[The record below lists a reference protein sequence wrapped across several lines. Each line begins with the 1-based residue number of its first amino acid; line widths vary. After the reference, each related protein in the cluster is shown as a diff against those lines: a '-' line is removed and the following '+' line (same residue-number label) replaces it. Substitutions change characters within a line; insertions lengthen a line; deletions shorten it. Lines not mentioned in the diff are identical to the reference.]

1 MIRCIIIEDQ
11 PPAQRVLQKF
21 IGDMESME
29 LKATF
34 ADALKA
40 MDFLKLESIDLI
52 FLDIHL
58 PKISG
63 IDFLKTIPDAPHVI
77 LTTAFSDYALESYDL
92 SVVDYLL
99 KPFSFERFV
108 KAVNKVP
115 VNVNVSKKQTQES
128 NNSSKSSPDMLFI
141 KAGYEHLKIQV
152 SEILY
157 IQSEAD
163 YTEIFTSGKKYLT
176 SYSLRYWLQT
186 LDDVLFVQIHKSFI
200 VNTTNITKVSGNRI
214 YFDVQ
219 THVPIGR
226 AFKEEFSEKYLRQ

>member
-21 IGDMESME
+21 IGDMENMD

-40 MDFLKLESIDLI
+40 MVYLKSESIDLI

-63 IDFLKTIPDAPHVI
+63 IDFLKAIPDAPPVI
-77 LTTAFSDYALESYDL
+77 LTTAFSDYALESYEL
-92 SVVDYLL
+92 NVVDYLL
-99 KPFSFERFV
+99 KPFSFKRFV
-108 KAVNKVP
+108 KAVNKVS
-115 VNVNVSKKQTQES
+115 VRKNEEQVQELAIGT
-128 NNSSKSSPDMLFI
+128 KSSPEMLFI
-141 KAGYEHLKIQV
+141 KSGYDHLKIKV
-152 SEILY
+152 SDILY

-163 YTEIFTSGKKYLT
+163 YTEIFTPGKNYLT
-176 SYSLRYWLQT
+176 SHSLRHWLQT
-186 LDDVLFVQIHKSFI
+186 LDDGLFVQIHKSFI
-200 VNTTNITKVSGNRI
+200 VNTAYITKVSGNRI
-214 YFDVQ
+214 YFDSN

-226 AFKEEFSEKYLRQ
+226 AYKEGFTERYLR

>member
-21 IGDMESME
+21 IGDMENID

-40 MDFLKLESIDLI
+40 MDFLKSEAIDLI

-63 IDFLKTIPDAPHVI
+63 IDFLKTISDAPHVI
-77 LTTAFSDYALESYDL
+77 LTTAFSEYALESYDL
-92 SVVDYLL
+92 NVVDYLL

-115 VNVNVSKKQTQES
+115 VNTSEKKVQES
-128 NNSSKSSPDMLFI
+128 AIGSKSSPEMLFI
-141 KAGYEHLKIQV
+141 KSGYEHLKIQV
-152 SEILY
+152 SDIRY
-157 IQSEAD
+157 IQSESD
-163 YTEIFTSGKKYLT
+163 YTEIFTSEKKYLT
-176 SYSLRYWLQT
+176 THSLRHWLQT
-186 LDDVLFVQIHKSFI
+186 LDDGLFVQIHKSFI
-200 VNTTNITKVSGNRI
+200 VNTANITKVSGNRI
-214 YFDVQ
+214 YFDPN

-226 AFKEEFSEKYLRQ
+226 AYKEGFVERHLK

>member
-21 IGDMESME
+21 IGDMENME

-40 MDFLKLESIDLI
+40 MDFLKSEAIDLI

-63 IDFLKTIPDAPHVI
+63 IDFIRTITDAPPII
-77 LTTAFSDYALESYDL
+77 LTTAFSDYALESYEL
-92 SVVDYLL
+92 NVVDYLL

-115 VNVNVSKKQTQES
+115 TNTDDKSEKVSGNSAKS
-128 NNSSKSSPDMLFI
+128 NPEVLFI
-141 KAGYEHLKIQV
+141 KSGYEHLKINV

-163 YTEIFTSGKKYLT
+163 YTEIFISEKKYLT
-176 SYSLRYWLQT
+176 SHSLRHWLQN
-186 LDDVLFVQIHKSFI
+186 LDDSIFIQIHKSFI
-200 VNTTNITKVSGNRI
+200 VNSANIIKVSGNRI
-214 YFDVQ
+214 YFD
-219 THVPIGR
+219 TNIHVPIGR
-226 AFKEEFSEKYLRQ
+226 TFKEGFVERYLK

>member
-1 MIRCIIIEDQ
+1 MIRCIIVEDQ

-21 IGDMESME
+21 IGDMENME

-40 MDFLKLESIDLI
+40 MDYLKSANIDLI

-63 IDFLKTIPDAPHVI
+63 IDFLKTITDAPHVI
-77 LTTAFSDYALESYDL
+77 LTTAFSNYALESYDL
-92 SVVDYLL
+92 NVVDYLL

-115 VNVNVSKKQTQES
+115 VNPGDNKNTPES
-128 NNSSKSSPDMLFI
+128 AIGTKSSPEMLFI
-141 KAGYEHLKIQV
+141 KSGYEHLKIQV
-152 SEILY
+152 SDIRY

-176 SYSLRYWLQT
+176 SHSLRHWLQT
-186 LDDVLFVQIHKSFI
+186 LGDGLFVQIHKSFI
-200 VNTTNITKVSGNRI
+200 VNSANITKVSGNRI
-214 YFDVQ
+214 YFDSD

-226 AFKEEFSEKYLRQ
+226 AYKEGFVEQYLK

>member
-1 MIRCIIIEDQ
+1 MIRCIIVEDQ

-21 IGDMESME
+21 IGDMENME

-40 MDFLKLESIDLI
+40 MDYLKSANIDLI

-63 IDFLKTIPDAPHVI
+63 IDFLKTITDAPHVI

-92 SVVDYLL
+92 NVVDYLL

-115 VNVNVSKKQTQES
+115 VNPGDNKNTPES
-128 NNSSKSSPDMLFI
+128 AIRTKSSPEMLFI
-141 KAGYEHLKIQV
+141 KSGYEHLKIQV
-152 SEILY
+152 SDIRY

-176 SYSLRYWLQT
+176 SHSLRHWLQT
-186 LDDVLFVQIHKSFI
+186 LGDGLFVQIHKSFI
-200 VNTTNITKVSGNRI
+200 VNSANITKVSGNRI
-214 YFDVQ
+214 YFDSD

-226 AFKEEFSEKYLRQ
+226 AYKEGFVEQYLK

>member
-21 IGDMESME
+21 IGDMENME

-40 MDFLKLESIDLI
+40 MEFLKSEAIDLI

-63 IDFLKTIPDAPHVI
+63 IDFLKTIPDVPQVI

-92 SVVDYLL
+92 NVVDYLL

-115 VNVNVSKKQTQES
+115 VDSSEKNIQEAAIGA
-128 NNSSKSSPDMLFI
+128 KSGPEMLFI
-141 KAGYEHLKIQV
+141 KSGYEHLKIQV
-152 SEILY
+152 SDILY

-163 YTEIFTSGKKYLT
+163 YTEIFTADRKYLT
-176 SYSLRYWLQT
+176 SHSLRHWLQT
-186 LDDVLFVQIHKSFI
+186 LDDRQFVQIHKSFI
-200 VNTTNITKVSGNRI
+200 VNTGNITKVSGNRI
-214 YFDVQ
+214 YFDSD

-226 AFKEEFSEKYLRQ
+226 AYKEEFVERYLK